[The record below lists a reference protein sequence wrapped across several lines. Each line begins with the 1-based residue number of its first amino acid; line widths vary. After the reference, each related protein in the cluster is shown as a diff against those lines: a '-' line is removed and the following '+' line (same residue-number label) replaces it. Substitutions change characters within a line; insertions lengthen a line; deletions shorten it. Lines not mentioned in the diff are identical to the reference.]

1 MNKQKFKEA
10 CRLFYICKGHLP
22 PMLLRD
28 EEHDAVIE
36 QFGRRVWR
44 MEEVY
49 LREEGFEQA
58 FDKFNKERVL
68 NDIRRE
74 DGLSVTEVVR
84 DRTEVEPA

>member
-1 MNKQKFKEA
+1 
-10 CRLFYICKGHLP
+10 
-22 PMLLRD
+22 MLLRD

-58 FDKFNKERVL
+58 FDKFNRERVL

-74 DGLSVTEVVR
+74 DGLSIREVVQ

>member
-1 MNKQKFKEA
+1 
-10 CRLFYICKGHLP
+10 
-22 PMLLRD
+22 MLLRH

-49 LREEGFEQA
+49 FREEGFEEA
-58 FDKFNKERVL
+58 FDKFNRERVL
-68 NDIRRE
+68 NDIRSE
-74 DGLSVTEVVR
+74 DGLSVTEAVQ